1 MDEKEAKGIKIWK
14 LLFILSF
21 VFLGISG
28 FIYISDKPLE
38 EEVVVINNNYNSQ
51 TISNITFEKIK
62 IYERNNKYYFT
73 AKAINKT
80 KNDIKLDRIEIN
92 LDNYKFYSYIGDNLK
107 SSEYKMI
114 FMETNQDISK
124 IKKKIILCC

>member
-124 IKKKIILCC
+124 IKTVSFSI